1 VRILTLE
8 EIRLALDD
16 AKAIDC
22 MREALIACARGE
34 CATPMPMH
42 LEIGTSEVHM
52 KSSYRRGGTYFVLKM
67 ATTFHGRGNGMMLLA
82 SAETG
87 EPVAYLAD
95 AGHLTDIRTA
105 AVAAMVARELH
116 RTDQTIGILG
126 AGIQAR
132 LAARFHSRVLPLRRI
147 YLWGRMPEH
156 VESCA
161 QELRQFVPDVV
172 VSSSPSAVAAATR
185 LIVTCTSARE
195 PLLAETD
202 IEPGTHITAIGAD
215 SQGKQEL
222 DPAILRAAAL
232 LLVDSREQ
240 CEKLG
245 ELQHAVD
252 QCARAV
258 EIGAYCENPQPAE
271 SSVADLTG
279 LGAEDLFI
287 AESTYENRN
296 L

>member
-1 VRILTLE
+1 
-8 EIRLALDD
+8 
-16 AKAIDC
+16 
-22 MREALIACARGE
+22 
-34 CATPMPMH
+34 
-42 LEIGTSEVHM
+42 
-52 KSSYRRGGTYFVLKM
+52 
-67 ATTFHGRGNGMMLLA
+67 
-82 SAETG
+82 
-87 EPVAYLAD
+87 
-95 AGHLTDIRTA
+95 
-105 AVAAMVARELH
+105 
-116 RTDQTIGILG
+116 
-126 AGIQAR
+126 
-132 LAARFHSRVLPLRRI
+132 
-147 YLWGRMPEH
+147 MPEH

-185 LIVTCTSARE
+185 LIVTCTNARE
-195 PLLAETD
+195 PLLAGTD

-252 QCARAV
+252 QCARVV
-258 EIGAYCENPQPAE
+258 EIGTYCQNPRPAE

-287 AESTYENRN
+287 AESIYENRN

>member
-8 EIRLALDD
+8 EIRAALDD

-22 MREALIACARGE
+22 MREVLIAYARGE

-42 LEIGTSEVHM
+42 LEIGAGEVHM
-52 KSSYRRGGTYFVLKM
+52 KSSYRQGGKYFILKM
-67 ATTFHGRGNGMMLLA
+67 ATTFQGQGNGMMLLA

-87 EPVAYLAD
+87 EPVAYFAD

-147 YLWGRMPEH
+147 YLWGRMPDR
-156 VESCA
+156 VEQCA
-161 QELRQFVPDVV
+161 KEIRQFVPDVV

-185 LIVTCTSARE
+185 LIVTCTNARE
-195 PLLAETD
+195 PLLAGTD

-252 QCARAV
+252 QCARVV
-258 EIGAYCENPQPAE
+258 EIGTYCQNPRPAE

-287 AESTYENRN
+287 AESIYENRN